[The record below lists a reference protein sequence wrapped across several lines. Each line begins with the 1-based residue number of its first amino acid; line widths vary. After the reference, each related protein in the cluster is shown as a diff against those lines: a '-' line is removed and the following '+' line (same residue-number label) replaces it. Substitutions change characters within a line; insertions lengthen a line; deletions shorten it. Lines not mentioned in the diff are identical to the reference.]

1 MLQLGW
7 RIRQLGGILAVSWG
21 VSTLVIAISAT
32 GFLQSLEWF
41 AFDRFLR
48 WKATDQIDS
57 RFLIVTLG
65 EEDLREIGEWPISDS
80 KMASMLQSLQQHQ
93 PRLIGIDI
101 YRDLPVGSGRDELI
115 SSFNAVPNVI
125 GVEKVIG
132 ESVPPAPGLDPHS
145 QIAMADLVEDDDGRI
160 RRGLLAIQCNQEQ
173 QLCEADE
180 HQQRKYGLA
189 TKLALLYLEKE
200 GISSNVLTD
209 NRLQLGKA
217 IFRRFSANDGGYAN
231 ADAHSTQIL
240 INYPAGQT
248 FFESVSF
255 SEVLNGEVPH
265 NKIYDRIVLVGATA
279 VSLND
284 LLYTPMSWDERLP
297 GVYIHAHIASQLI
310 GSALGERQP
319 LHGASPW
326 LKTSWLLLSTS
337 LAALLMHERL
347 NHNGVYKTKNLVSLV
362 LVIPCIAIGII
373 GIVYGFFVAGVWLP
387 VAAPL
392 LSISLSS
399 TVLLLRQNQQL
410 QGLASLDGLTR
421 IANRR
426 SFDAYLERCI
436 NQQTQL
442 ALVLCDVDYFKRYND
457 TYGHQ
462 EGDRCL
468 ISVAKTLQQ
477 GIRHSDFVA
486 RYGGEEF
493 VIVLPNTELSI
504 ACEVLVRI
512 QKQIAKLKV
521 PHVASDVS
529 DYVTLSF
536 GVIAPSNLQNATSKS
551 LVEQAD
557 KALYQAKNRGRN
569 QIRANAYSSE

>member
-160 RRGLLAIQCNQEQ
+160 RRGLLAIQCNREQ
-173 QLCEADE
+173 QLCEPDE
-180 HQQRKYGLA
+180 HQHRKYGLA

-200 GISSNVLTD
+200 GISPNVLAD
-209 NRLQLGKA
+209 NHLQLGRA
-217 IFRRFSANDGGYAN
+217 TFRRLSANDGGYAN
-231 ADAHSTQIL
+231 ADADSTQIL
-240 INYPAGQT
+240 INYPAGET

-255 SEVLNGEVPH
+255 SEVLNGEVPY
-265 NKIYDRIVLVGATA
+265 NKIYDRIILVGATA

-326 LKTSWLLLSTS
+326 LKTIWLLLSTS

-347 NHNGVYKTKNLVSLV
+347 NHNGVYQTKNLFSLV
-362 LVIPCIAIGII
+362 LVIPCIAAGII

-426 SFDAYLERCI
+426 SFDAYLQRCI

-493 VIVLPNTELSI
+493 VIVLPNTELAI

-512 QKQIAKLKV
+512 QKQIAKLKI

-529 DYVTLSF
+529 DHVTLSF

-557 KALYQAKNRGRN
+557 KALYQAKNKGRN
-569 QIRANAYSSE
+569 QIASGI